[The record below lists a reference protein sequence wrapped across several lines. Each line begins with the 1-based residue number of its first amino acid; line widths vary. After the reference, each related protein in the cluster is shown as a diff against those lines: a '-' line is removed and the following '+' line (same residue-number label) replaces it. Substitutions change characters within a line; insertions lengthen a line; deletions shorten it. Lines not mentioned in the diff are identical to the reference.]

1 MYGSSFCTLEIRQ
14 EEPVGFLGIEWTSAF
29 KGFND
34 KYMVLTLLVNN
45 VSCNNH
51 NH

>member
-14 EEPVGFLGIEWTSAF
+14 EEPVGFIGIEWTSAF

-34 KYMVLTLLVNN
+34 K
-45 VSCNNH
+45 
-51 NH
+51 